1 MSIQENI
8 HNFYEK
14 LVGEALAEQLK
25 DEPID
30 IDDMS
35 DIACVA
41 LNRLPP
47 RYFRH
52 EIDMAFYLSPT
63 EYKEMTDKVHLA
75 VKEAIDYVAQSQ
87 REESD

>member
-8 HNFYEK
+8 HNYYEK
-14 LVGEALAEQLK
+14 LVADTLAELQRQAPR
-25 DEPID
+25 DAEEIE
-30 IDDMS
+30 

-63 EYKEMTDKVHLA
+63 EQQEMKDKVDDA
-75 VKEAIDYVAQSQ
+75 IAEAITYVEKSH
-87 REESD
+87 RDKD